1 MSAVTE
7 REIVKVGETFM
18 RTVRFTEKDIAAFAA
33 ACLDSNPLHRDPG
46 EAAESRYGEVIASGP
61 HTASMLMGL
70 AASHFSR
77 RDDGIKRQMV
87 CLNFN
92 FAYKAPVHANEDLML
107 HWVVASVEWNR
118 KLEGYIVMVDGAAS
132 TERCGVAVV
141 SRGTLLVKEVP

>member
-33 ACLDSNPLHRDPG
+33 ACLDSNPLHRDAG

-92 FAYKAPVHANEDLML
+92 FAYKAPVHANEDVML

-118 KLEGYIVMVDGAAS
+118 KLEGYMVMVDGAAS

-141 SRGTLLVKEVP
+141 SQGTLLVKEVP

>member
-7 REIVKVGETFM
+7 REIVKVGETFA
-18 RTVRFTEKDIAAFAA
+18 RTVRFTEADIVAFAA
-33 ACLDSNPLHRDPG
+33 ACHDSNPLHHNPE
-46 EAAESRYGEVIASGP
+46 EAAESRYGELIASGP

-92 FAYKAPVHANEDLML
+92 FAYKAPVYANEDITL
-107 HWVVASVEWNR
+107 HWVVSSVEWNR
-118 KLEGYIVMVDGAAS
+118 KLEGYVVMVDGAAS
-132 TERCGVAVV
+132 TERSGVAVI
-141 SRGTLLVKEVP
+141 SRGTLLVKEVD